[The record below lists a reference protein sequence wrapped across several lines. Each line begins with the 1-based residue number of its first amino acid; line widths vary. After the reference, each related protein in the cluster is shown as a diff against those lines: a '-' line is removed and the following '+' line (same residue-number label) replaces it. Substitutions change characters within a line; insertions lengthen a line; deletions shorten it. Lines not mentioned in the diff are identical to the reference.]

1 MYCDN
6 TGAIAIEKDHG
17 VTKSARHFRPKV
29 HYLRETIEMGDVKIE
44 KVNTDDNLADPFTKA
59 LAFPKHSELT
69 KKTGMIPASRLIL
82 LVLAS
87 LFASSNISSES
98 ILSAS
103 MLLSVSA
110 SQSSFLLW
118 CCSLV
123 MLPFEDLKTNHPFQP
138 APSLPYIS
146 IDHHPLI
153 ASSTVVQDRIKSFP
167 RGTSCERD
175 GLRAQ
180 HLTDWNCPKML
191 GEYIG
196 SVPLT
201 PLVKPSGEICLIIM
215 GTIWRRLVSKV
226 SAIMISHSLDGYL
239 ECLQFGV
246 GMSGGSK
253 VILHVV
259 NRPIEG
265 CGDLGLKMHA
275 SLRKLQAS

>member
-1 MYCDN
+1 HMLSSQDTYSMPVF
-6 TGAIAIEKDHG
+6 IKL
-17 VTKSARHFRPKV
+17 S
-29 HYLRETIEMGDVKIE
+29 RETLAESSYTLSDVNDE
-44 KVNTDDNLADPFTKA
+44 DLDLG
-59 LAFPKHSELT
+59 E
-69 KKTGMIPASRLIL
+69 R
-82 LVLAS
+82 
-87 LFASSNISSES
+87 NIKQ
-98 ILSAS
+98 L
-103 MLLSVSA
+103 
-110 SQSSFLLW
+110 
-118 CCSLV
+118 

-153 ASSTVVQDRIKSFP
+153 ASSTVVLDRIKSFP

-191 GEYIG
+191 GKYIG

-201 PLVKPSGEICLIIM
+201 PLVKPSGGICLIIV
-215 GTIWRRLVSKV
+215 GTIRRRLVSKV
-226 SAIMISHSLDGYL
+226 SAIMIDHSLDGYL

-246 GMSGGSK
+246 GVSRRSK

-275 SLRKLQAS
+275 SLRKLHAS